1 MCEEQASCFG
11 HAEYAKNLL
20 NGHLLTTGAAERSQA
35 KEGINEATSMTK
47 P

>member
-1 MCEEQASCFG
+1 VKNKQVVLAMT
-11 HAEYAKNLL
+11 EYAKNLL
-20 NGHLLTTGAAERSQA
+20 NGHLMTTGAAERSHT